1 MRRKIP
7 TETVRIQRY
16 EHGNWITL
24 RLSNV
29 VHNDDALVISGRY
42 RIKVDGEVVYDS
54 GEEEA

>member
-1 MRRKIP
+1 M
-7 TETVRIQRY
+7 ETVRIQRY

-29 VHNDDALVISGRY
+29 VHNNDALVISGRF